1 MLVRNILY
9 KRLAECPDHEPTS
22 ATPNS
27 LDDSDEWE
35 ELPVLLQSG
44 DVSDLIWAARQRGL
58 SASILAGSIL
68 REFLEEKRRGDVR
81 RWPAPAPSKIQ
92 ACPSH

>member
-1 MLVRNILY
+1 MLVSDILY
-9 KRLAECPDHEPTS
+9 KRLAECPDDEPMG

-58 SASILAGSIL
+58 SAPALARSIVRG
-68 REFLEEKRRGDVR
+68 FLQHMRGAV
-81 RWPAPAPSKIQ
+81 AATG
-92 ACPSH
+92 ACQGVNYDDH